1 MLNDLTTQRKLN
13 DLQESV
19 NALSKQ
25 LAEIQQDLQYVKR
38 KLYEQKDTGED
49 NNGKESR

>member
-1 MLNDLTTQRKLN
+1 MSDLSTQLKLN

-25 LAEIQQDLQYVKR
+25 LAEIQQTLQYIKR
-38 KLYEQKDTGED
+38 KLDEQKDTGED
-49 NNGKESR
+49 SNG